1 MGPGSVFEVQGSSS
15 RTLRTFT
22 SGRSRSAMV
31 VTSPSSLARSSS
43 ESNAPPVTAQ
53 SLAGRCHRS
62 ASRCCLQDERRTM
75 SGGAAALLL
84 YFAAALA
91 AREALT

>member
-1 MGPGSVFEVQGSSS
+1 
-15 RTLRTFT
+15 
-22 SGRSRSAMV
+22 MV

-84 YFAAALA
+84 YWQQERPSPNPVGASGL
-91 AREALT
+91 REYWSG